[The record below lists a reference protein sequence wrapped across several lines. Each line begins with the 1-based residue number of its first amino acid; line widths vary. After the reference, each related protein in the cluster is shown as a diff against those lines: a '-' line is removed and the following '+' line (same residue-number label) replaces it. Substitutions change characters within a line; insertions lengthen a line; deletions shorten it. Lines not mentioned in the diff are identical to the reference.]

1 MKIDELLAQ
10 APQLPHWNE
19 LPDLAL
25 YMDQVVSLGNR
36 YLEPI
41 VSSSI
46 TSSMVNSYVKKGLMP
61 KPVKKKYSQKHVAS
75 LILITIMKQ
84 VYSLDDIH
92 NWLENDVQ
100 NNYQEAYD
108 TFCNIF
114 NAAFGSID
122 LNHFDLN
129 LHFDETKHS
138 ELALHLIVETIIFK
152 IISEHLI
159 NEIGANDDK

>member
-1 MKIDELLAQ
+1 MKIDELLAN
-10 APQLPHWNE
+10 APQLPQWKE

-41 VSSSI
+41 ISGPI
-46 TSSMVNSYVKKGLMP
+46 TASMVNSYVKKGLMP
-61 KPVKKKYSQKHVAS
+61 KPIKKKYSQEHVAS

-92 NWLENDVQ
+92 EWLLTNVQ
-100 NNYQEAYD
+100 DNYQENYNS
-108 TFCNIF
+108 FCEAF
-114 NAAFGSID
+114 NTAFAD
-122 LNHFDLN
+122 LDLHHFNLD
-129 LHFDETKHS
+129 LHFDES
-138 ELALHLIVETIIFK
+138 SRAELALNLIIQTVICK

-159 NEIGANDDK
+159 NEH